1 LVRTEIQNVVR
12 NGRETGPFSHAP
24 PPGTHRAARLPQ
36 EEFTMY
42 PRDAAALAAHLV
54 FITAM
59 LLFAAGQSAEPTR
72 RAIDSLLRW
81 LDGGQVAEQLC
92 RPDAGRPRGYLDSLN
107 AALSE
112 IEGGALV
119 PYDAPACGG

>member
-1 LVRTEIQNVVR
+1 
-12 NGRETGPFSHAP
+12 
-24 PPGTHRAARLPQ
+24 
-36 EEFTMY
+36 MY

-72 RAIDSLLRW
+72 RAVESLLRW
-81 LDGGQVAEQLC
+81 LDGGQLAEQLC
-92 RPDAGRPRGYLDSLN
+92 RPEAGRRQGYLDGLN

-119 PYDAPACGG
+119 PFDAPACGG